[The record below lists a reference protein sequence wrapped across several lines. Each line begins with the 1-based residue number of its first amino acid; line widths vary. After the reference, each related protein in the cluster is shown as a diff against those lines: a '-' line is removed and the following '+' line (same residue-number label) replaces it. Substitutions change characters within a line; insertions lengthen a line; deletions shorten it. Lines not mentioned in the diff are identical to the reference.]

1 MDPGSPI
8 LALLSFS
15 DSHCSMPSSD
25 AEVESLDRVARF
37 TSFAT
42 VGALGLTQD
51 LTHAVLES
59 IGDMEG
65 AEPELVA
72 EETLCLVAT
81 ATARAAEVGLEEEPD
96 HAPTL
101 VSILLDLPFTYRD
114 YLIGKAMV
122 AEDNPELSQVAE
134 EVRSRLQRKQEFYTT
149 HLPAGQFP
157 GPHALRDKMA
167 LWMGRVSPPKLPE
180 TPQER
185 LESLGLVDP
194 TVAHL
199 KLVLAYGRRGAPPVE
214 TDPEGSDQ
222 GE

>member
-1 MDPGSPI
+1 MP
-8 LALLSFS
+8 
-15 DSHCSMPSSD
+15 PSSD
-25 AEVESLDRVARF
+25 TADSLDRVARF

-51 LTHAVLES
+51 LTHAVLGS

-65 AEPELVA
+65 ADPELVA

-81 ATARAAEVGLEEEPD
+81 ATARAAEVGLEEEPE

-101 VSILLDLPFTYRD
+101 VSTLLDLPFTYRD

-122 AEDNPELSQVAE
+122 AESDPGLSEVAE
-134 EVRSRLQRKQEFYTT
+134 EVRERLQRKREFYTT

-157 GPHALRDKMA
+157 GPHALQDKME

-185 LESLGLVDP
+185 LETLGLVDP

-199 KLVLAYGRRGAPPVE
+199 KLVLAYGRRGTPPIDTNENGTDE
-214 TDPEGSDQ
+214 TE
-222 GE
+222 

>member
-1 MDPGSPI
+1 MS
-8 LALLSFS
+8 
-15 DSHCSMPSSD
+15 SSD
-25 AEVESLDRVARF
+25 AATESLDRVAGF
-37 TSFAT
+37 MAFAT

-65 AEPELVA
+65 ADPELVA

-81 ATARAAEVGLEEEPD
+81 TTARAAEVGLEEEPD
-96 HAPTL
+96 RQATI
-101 VSILLDLPFTYRD
+101 VQTLLDLPFTYRD

-122 AEDNPELSQVAE
+122 ADQNPDLSEVAE
-134 EVRSRLQRKQEFYTT
+134 QVHERLHGKRRFYTT
-149 HLPAGQFP
+149 HFPEGQFP
-157 GPHALRDKMA
+157 GPHALKDKME

-199 KLVLAYGRRGAPPVE
+199 KLVLAYGRRGAPPIGPSAQAKSE
-214 TDPEGSDQ
+214 DS
-222 GE
+222 

>member
-1 MDPGSPI
+1 MASASP
-8 LALLSFS
+8 
-15 DSHCSMPSSD
+15 SD
-25 AEVESLDRVARF
+25 ASLDRVAQF

-42 VGALGLTQD
+42 VGTLGLTQD

-65 AEPELVA
+65 SDPELVA

-81 ATARAAEVGLEEEPD
+81 ATARAAEVGLQDEPE
-96 HAPTL
+96 HAPTI
-101 VSILLDLPFTYRD
+101 VETLLDLPFTYRN

-122 AEDNPELSQVAE
+122 AENRPELSGVAE
-134 EVRSRLQRKQEFYTT
+134 EVQNRLHGKREFYTT
-149 HLPAGQFP
+149 HLPEGQFP
-157 GPHALRDKMA
+157 GPHALRDKME

-185 LESLGLVDP
+185 LKSLDLVEP

-199 KLVLAYGRRGAPPVE
+199 KLVLAYGRRGEPPLPTTADGA
-214 TDPEGSDQ
+214 TDSTK
-222 GE
+222 

>member
-1 MDPGSPI
+1 
-8 LALLSFS
+8 
-15 DSHCSMPSSD
+15 MPSPDDSD
-25 AEVESLDRVARF
+25 ASLDRVARF

-65 AEPELVA
+65 SDPELVA
-72 EETLCLVAT
+72 EETLALVAT
-81 ATARAAEVGLEEEPD
+81 ATARAAEVGLQEEPQ
-96 HAPTL
+96 HAPT
-101 VSILLDLPFTYRD
+101 ILETLLNLPFTYRN
-114 YLIGKAMV
+114 YLVGKAMV
-122 AEDNPELSQVAE
+122 AEDRPELSEVAE
-134 EVRSRLQRKQEFYTT
+134 EVQNRLQGKREFYTT
-149 HLPAGQFP
+149 HLPEGQFP
-157 GPHALRDKMA
+157 GPHALEDKME

-199 KLVLAYGRRGAPPVE
+199 KLVLAYGRRGEPPGAPNRDGTSE
-214 TDPEGSDQ
+214 
-222 GE
+222 

>member
-1 MDPGSPI
+1 M
-8 LALLSFS
+8 A
-15 DSHCSMPSSD
+15 PSEDLD
-25 AEVESLDRVARF
+25 ASLNRVARF

-65 AEPELVA
+65 SDPELVA

-81 ATARAAEVGLEEEPD
+81 ATARAAEVGLEDEPER
-96 HAPTL
+96 APTI
-101 VSILLDLPFTYRD
+101 VETLLDLPFTYRN

-122 AEDNPELSQVAE
+122 AEDRPELSGVAE
-134 EVRSRLQRKQEFYTT
+134 EVHDRLQGKREFYTT
-149 HLPAGQFP
+149 HLPDGQFP
-157 GPHALRDKMA
+157 GPHALSDKME

-185 LESLGLVDP
+185 LESLGLVEP

-199 KLVLAYGRRGAPPVE
+199 KLVLAYGRRGEPPLA
-214 TDPEGSDQ
+214 TNADGTAGSS
-222 GE
+222 

>member
-1 MDPGSPI
+1 MS
-8 LALLSFS
+8 
-15 DSHCSMPSSD
+15 PSSATD
-25 AEVESLDRVARF
+25 PSLDRIADF

-51 LTHAVLES
+51 LTHAVLGS
-59 IGDMEG
+59 IGEMEG

-81 ATARAAEVGLEEEPD
+81 ATARAAEVGLEDEPE
-96 HAPTL
+96 HAPT
-101 VSILLDLPFTYRD
+101 IIRTLLDLPFTYRD

-122 AEDNPELSQVAE
+122 SQNNPDLSEVGE
-134 EVRSRLQRKQEFYTT
+134 EVRERLQRKREFYTT

-157 GPHALRDKMA
+157 GPHALQDKME

-185 LESLGLVDP
+185 LRSLGLVDP
-194 TVAHL
+194 AVAHL
-199 KLVLAYGRRGAPPVE
+199 KLVLAYGRRGASAIE
-214 TDPEGSDQ
+214 TNENGSD
-222 GE
+222 EEE

>member
-1 MDPGSPI
+1 M
-8 LALLSFS
+8 AS
-15 DSHCSMPSSD
+15 DNTSLP
-25 AEVESLDRVARF
+25 SLDRVAGF
-37 TSFAT
+37 TAFAT

-51 LTHAVLES
+51 LTHAVLDS

-65 AEPELVA
+65 ADPELVA

-81 ATARAAEVGLEEEPD
+81 ATARAAEVGLQDEPE
-96 HAPTL
+96 HAPTI
-101 VSILLDLPFTYRD
+101 VQTLLDLPFTYRD

-122 AEDNPELSQVAE
+122 AEENRDLSQVGE
-134 EVRSRLQRKQEFYTT
+134 QVRERLQGKREFYTT
-149 HLPAGQFP
+149 HLPEGQFP
-157 GPHALRDKMA
+157 GPHALSDKME

-199 KLVLAYGRRGAPPVE
+199 KLVLAYGRRGEAPTGPS
-214 TDPEGSDQ
+214 TKEG
-222 GE
+222 EA